1 MNSRTPL
8 ANSVRYHAGKWET
21 LGTEVIVETP
31 VTLTA
36 NGNIWMTFMCTPTE
50 LEALEAG
57 FNYNEGVIKSKEEI
71 ELVKVC
77 STDDN
82 VDIWIKSAMQQPQ
95 KWRRTSGCT
104 SGTTAVTLDQIH
116 PELKDDHLLTP
127 QMVQALIKTLAKALV
142 CIAVWM
148 CYSARSVTDNIL
160 VIIPPIAYFV
170 AAGFEHSIANMYLIP
185 VSLLIKYMEDTSF
198 FQAIDKTAA
207 DFSHVTWGNFFIAN
221 LLPVIIGNII
231 GGGIWSDWFIGS
243 CTRANRKLKTVI

>member
-57 FNYNEGVIKSKEEI
+57 FNYNEGVIK
-71 ELVKVC
+71 
-77 STDDN
+77 
-82 VDIWIKSAMQQPQ
+82 
-95 KWRRTSGCT
+95 
-104 SGTTAVTLDQIH
+104 
-116 PELKDDHLLTP
+116 
-127 QMVQALIKTLAKALV
+127 TLAEALV

-207 DFSHVTWGNFFIAN
+207 DFSHVTWGNFFTAN